1 MTRKVID
8 REKRSKRLSEIQPGE
23 NGCTNSDFCRD
34 KSHAEGSPCYTK
46 TARPCICVIESFRIK
61 GI

>member
-1 MTRKVID
+1 MTKKVID

-46 TARPCICVIESFRIK
+46 TARPCI
-61 GI
+61 